1 MGLLVLI
8 GLSSLAQTTIT
19 GYIREASNHPVAQ
32 ANILLVN
39 ADSTAIITFA
49 TSNKDGYYELT
60 CNQVGTFLVKCTCLG
75 YQTVYHRINFPSQ
88 EKRGAPVDFVLQ
100 KQVYALDEVAI
111 NANLPVLVKED
122 TIIID
127 PKHFQDGTERAV
139 DELLAKLPGI
149 AVDEEGAIKVNGKSV
164 ETVMINGDNLFDEK
178 YKLLTQ
184 NLDAET
190 IDKVEVLR
198 NFSQNPVLKSFKRTE
213 QTALNLTLKETYK
226 TGVWGA
232 LTAGYGLEENHTL
245 KGTPV
250 VLLNKIK
257 LYSFINSNTIGHNPV
272 TFNYYELSI
281 DGLLNGHTLPGD
293 NQKNRYISMGSIAS
307 PDLQEER
314 YTENRTRYIST
325 SYITQLA
332 KNVKTKGLVIYG
344 EDVTKQN
351 DILSQRFLLP
361 QDTLQRT
368 EQNEWENRSSQWHMR
383 SQTTYSPREK
393 VFATYWVNFQHNNL
407 QSEIQTRSSS
417 HPYQTQKDKK
427 PFELDQAIKVTSRLS
442 KNTLLNLSA
451 RYLLHD
457 KEQNFLS
464 SSSPLLDSSNNEL
477 ALREQRISNNLNLIG
492 LTGEILL
499 ELNKTLFR
507 FRATHTCNQSV
518 FSSHGYNTTAGDTT
532 MGAPFINNRDY
543 RLSQTSIAV
552 NMHANLSESFSIFGN
567 LSANYLNRR
576 DKFNAPVHDN
586 STFFDIYLTPKLGI
600 RWQTNPYS
608 FLLQYSEGKNPTA
621 VSEVFRAPIIT
632 SYRSQLLGLH
642 NTKLTK
648 ERLLLCNFSY
658 GGWAKNFLLHASLL
672 KIWHSRYIG
681 SRELVDAHTEQTQLV
696 PLNGSE
702 STNGNLSLD
711 RFLEL
716 LSTNI
721 KMSVSYFRHQSK
733 LQLNNAPTT
742 MGTLE
747 SIKLSMSGRTVFSI
761 PINFHVGAAYIQ
773 NTSNFLTQ
781 QSTHR
786 EVVFTDIVAKLEKN
800 LQLKINNDLYL
811 PSTQFASAEPTLFT
825 DIYLSYRPKK
835 KRYRLSLQGSNV
847 FGHKNYYQNSIT
859 SYLHAYHAYKLRP
872 RYFLASVSIH
882 F

>member
-1 MGLLVLI
+1 MGLFVLI
-8 GLSSLAQTTIT
+8 GLSSFAQTTIT
-19 GYIREASNHPVAQ
+19 GYVREASNNPIAQ

-39 ADSTAIITFA
+39 ADSTAIIAFT
-49 TSNKDGYYELT
+49 TSNKDGYYQLT
-60 CNQVGTFLVKCTCLG
+60 CNQAGTFLIKCTCLS
-75 YQTVYHRINFPSQ
+75 YQTTYHRINVLSQ
-88 EKRGAPVDFVLQ
+88 GKRKVSVDFVLQ

-111 NANLPVLVKED
+111 NANLPVLVKKD

-149 AVDEEGAIKVNGKSV
+149 EVDEEGAIKVNGKSV
-164 ETVMINGDNLFDEK
+164 ETVMIDGDNLFDEK

-190 IDKVEVLR
+190 IDKVEVLK

-213 QTALNLTLKETYK
+213 QTALNLTLKEKYK
-226 TGVWGA
+226 TGVWGE

-250 VLLNKIK
+250 ALLNKIK

-272 TFNYYELSI
+272 TSNYYELSI
-281 DGLLNGHTLPGD
+281 DELLNGNTLPGD
-293 NQKNRYISMGSIAS
+293 NQKARYISMGSIAS

-325 SYITQLA
+325 SYITQLV
-332 KNVKTKGLVIYG
+332 KNVKTKGLVTYG
-344 EDVTKQN
+344 EDATTQN
-351 DILSQRFLLP
+351 DFLSQRYLLP
-361 QDTLQRT
+361 QDTFQRT
-368 EQNEWENRSSQWHMR
+368 EQNEWVNRSSQWHMR
-383 SQTTYSPREK
+383 SQTTYSAGEK
-393 VFATYWVNFQHNNL
+393 VFATYRVNFQLNNL
-407 QSEIQTRSSS
+407 QSEIQTLSSS

-464 SSSPLLDSSNNEL
+464 TSSPLVDYSGNEL
-477 ALREQRISNNLNLIG
+477 SLREQRIFNNLNLLG
-492 LTGEILL
+492 LSGEILL
-499 ELNKTLFR
+499 DLNKTLFR
-507 FRATHTCNQSV
+507 FRATHTRNQSV
-518 FSSHGYNTTAGDTT
+518 FSSHGYNTTTSDTA
-532 MGAPFINNRDY
+532 MGAPFINNKDY
-543 RLSQTSIAV
+543 RLSQTTIAV
-552 NMHANLSESFSIFGN
+552 NMHANLSESFSLFGN

-576 DKFNAPVHDN
+576 EKFNEPVPDN
-586 STFFDIYLTPKLGI
+586 STSSDIYLTPKLGI

-608 FLLQYSEGKNPTA
+608 FLLQYSEDKNPTA
-621 VSEVFRAPIIT
+621 VSQVFRAPIIT

-642 NTKLTK
+642 NAELTK

-658 GGWAKNFLLHASLL
+658 GGWAENFLLHASLL
-672 KIWHSRYIG
+672 KIWSSRYIG
-681 SRELVDAHTEQTQLV
+681 SREMVDQHTEQTELV

-711 RFLEL
+711 RYLEL

-721 KMSVSYFRHQSK
+721 KISASYFRHQSK

-742 MGTLE
+742 KGALE
-747 SIKLSMSGRTVFSI
+747 SIKLSMAGRTVFSI

-786 EVVFTDIVAKLEKN
+786 EVVFTDVVAKLGKN

-811 PSTQFASAEPTLFT
+811 PSSQFASGEPTIFT

-835 KRYRLSLQGSNV
+835 KRYRVSLQGSNV
-847 FGHKNYYQNSIT
+847 VGHTKYYQNSIT
-859 SYLHAYHAYKLRP
+859 SYLHSYHAYKLRP